1 MLTLY
6 KFIPA
11 WGLPDLSPF
20 VLKLETYLR
29 MAKIPYRTAL
39 GDPRKAPKG
48 KLPYIE
54 HEGALIADSSLAI
67 ERLKKDLGDPLDA
80 RLDDRQ
86 RAIGTAFKSAF
97 EEHLYF
103 VIVYERWKVDENWA
117 RYAPVMRDLIAQAKV
132 PSPLRGLVL
141 RQARRDM
148 LKKLHGQGTGRH
160 ARDEVCRIGNGLV
173 TSVADYLGDSPF
185 FLGSEPTSF
194 DATAYAFL
202 AGLMDAPFDS
212 SVRDTANARPS
223 LRAYVDRM
231 KSAYW

>member
-6 KFIPA
+6 KYTPA

-54 HEGALIADSSLAI
+54 HDGALVGDSSLAI

-80 RLDDRQ
+80 RLDDHR
-86 RAIGTAFKSAF
+86 RAIGTAFKSAL

-103 VIVYERWKVDENWA
+103 VIVYERWKIDENWE
-117 RYAPVMRDLIAQAKV
+117 RYAPVMRDLLAQAKV
-132 PSPLRGLVL
+132 PFPLRGLVL
-141 RQARRDM
+141 RQARRNV
-148 LKKLHGQGTGRH
+148 LKSLHGQGTGRH
-160 ARDEVCRIGNGLV
+160 ARDEVSRIGNALV
-173 TSVADYLGDSPF
+173 TSVADSLGDSPF
-185 FLGSEPTSF
+185 LLGPEPTSF

-202 AGLMDAPFDS
+202 ASLMDPPFDS